1 MKFPVGN
8 RQPVRGV
15 FRCILGQD
23 NIQCAVRIQLEV
35 GAVVDAV
42 SVDGIVNEEIIL
54 SVGGHGPEAALQRG
68 RKGFKVE
75 CILLFSGQRC
85 AGCKVKS
92 DLSPFAADSC
102 SDLLVF
108 LLDMNNA
115 PFVIDSVFISLS
127 LIKGAY
133 QSETGVIL

>member
-42 SVDGIVNEEIIL
+42 AVDGIVNEEIIL

-75 CILLFSGQRC
+75 RILLFSGQRC
-85 AGCKVKS
+85 AG
-92 DLSPFAADSC
+92 
-102 SDLLVF
+102 
-108 LLDMNNA
+108 
-115 PFVIDSVFISLS
+115 
-127 LIKGAY
+127 LIHR
-133 QSETGVIL
+133 